1 MDPTVLATKQYATM
15 HSSLDRICG
24 VDVRLG
30 VALQE
35 QDPARPTDTHPTLP
49 SQVSVKRLCRFV
61 CSNFS
66 SYVSFYITIWN
77 YLQRLLNFL

>member
-1 MDPTVLATKQYATM
+1 MDPTVLVTKQYAAM

-30 VALQE
+30 LALQE
-35 QDPARPTDTHPTLP
+35 QDLSCPTDTRPTIP
-49 SQVSVKRLCRFV
+49 SQVSFKRLCRFV

-66 SYVSFYITIWN
+66 SANKIKRSIAEE
-77 YLQRLLNFL
+77 YLYFHRS